1 MVEGMND
8 SAFPRGNWNLTNR
21 TAQDITCQ
29 CHCSVLITCGQKPQ
43 ERREQEMGCPERT
56 HVTNAFSRI
65 SLSHF
70 AFCLCL
76 DFFDYL
82 WRRGLFSLMCFPGGK
97 RYSPGLRQKPW
108 SPKRV
113 CAGDTGNVWVIFFN
127 VGSIICTTSTA
138 ENKEKLLSL
147 KTLKAG
153 LNMKNET
160 ERVITAFYV
169 WKDWLHHPA
178 SVLYLH
184 WGMHSEQPW
193 KGYDSAAK

>member
-1 MVEGMND
+1 M
-8 SAFPRGNWNLTNR
+8 
-21 TAQDITCQ
+21 
-29 CHCSVLITCGQKPQ
+29 
-43 ERREQEMGCPERT
+43 
-56 HVTNAFSRI
+56 
-65 SLSHF
+65 
-70 AFCLCL
+70 
-76 DFFDYL
+76 
-82 WRRGLFSLMCFPGGK
+82 
-97 RYSPGLRQKPW
+97 
-108 SPKRV
+108 
-113 CAGDTGNVWVIFFN
+113 IFFN
-127 VGSIICTTSTA
+127 VGSIICTTSAA

-153 LNMKNET
+153 LSMKNET